1 MSERAFEL
9 PPLELLVAFESAAR
23 HLSFTRAGDEIAL
36 TQSAVS
42 RQILALE
49 ERLGVT
55 LFRRLHRALALTED
69 GAKLYAATVEA
80 LGRLDRVTREL
91 RHSERAKTVVVT
103 TTPGFAG
110 LWLIPR
116 LAGFIAAHPGV
127 DVRISASNELVNL
140 DRDGVDVAV
149 RYRPVK
155 SDGDG
160 VRLFGETV
168 SPVCSPRLLRPP
180 HPPLKR
186 PADLAAHTLL
196 RMEPDGGNQLQ
207 DWGLWLHALRPE
219 RAAPGG
225 RAPLLFL
232 RPADLGGDRRPGR
245 RARPGAADREP
256 SQEQEA
262 GRAVQRRRRLAALLL
277 HGRVDG
283 GLGQARGARLHRLAA
298 GDSTRPGFS
307 TPVGSSALLIARIMS
322 SATGDLRS
330 ASSSR
335 LSEPMPCSAE
345 IEPPR
350 ATTAS

>member
-1 MSERAFEL
+1 MIARIFEL

-49 ERLGVT
+49 DRLGVP

-91 RHSERAKTVVVT
+91 RGSERARAVVVT
-103 TTPGFAG
+103 TTAGFAG

-116 LAGFIAAHPGV
+116 LAGFVAAHPGV

-140 DRDGVDVAV
+140 ERDGVDVAV

-160 VRLFGETV
+160 IRLFGETV

-186 PADLAAHTLL
+186 PGDLAAHTLL
-196 RMEPDGGNQLQ
+196 RMEPDGANQLQ
-207 DWGLWLHALRPE
+207 DWGLWLHALGLAE
-219 RAAPGG
+219 
-225 RAPLLFL
+225 L
-232 RPADLGGDRRPGR
+232 RPAGVLQFSSYDQLISAAIAGQGVALGRVPLIESHLKSRKLIAPFSDAIVSPRCYFMVVSSAAAAKPEVRDFTAWLLATARAPGSARRP
-245 RARPGAADREP
+245 DR
-256 SQEQEA
+256 
-262 GRAVQRRRRLAALLL
+262 V
-277 HGRVDG
+277 
-283 GLGQARGARLHRLAA
+283 
-298 GDSTRPGFS
+298 
-307 TPVGSSALLIARIMS
+307 
-322 SATGDLRS
+322 RS
-330 ASSSR
+330 
-335 LSEPMPCSAE
+335 
-345 IEPPR
+345 
-350 ATTAS
+350 

>member
-49 ERLGVT
+49 ERLGVP

-80 LGRLDRVTREL
+80 LGRLDRVTREF

-116 LAGFIAAHPGV
+116 LAGFVAAHPGV

-140 DRDGVDVAV
+140 ERDGVDVAV

-155 SDGDG
+155 SDGD
-160 VRLFGETV
+160 R
-168 SPVCSPRLLRPP
+168 RPP
-180 HPPLKR
+180 VRRDRLAGLQPAPAAAAASAAQASRRSRRAHAAAHGARRRQPAAGLGPLAARAAARASCAR
-186 PADLAAHTLL
+186 PACSIS
-196 RMEPDGGNQLQ
+196 
-207 DWGLWLHALRPE
+207 RP
-219 RAAPGG
+219 
-225 RAPLLFL
+225 
-232 RPADLGGDRRPGR
+232 
-245 RARPGAADREP
+245 
-256 SQEQEA
+256 
-262 GRAVQRRRRLAALLL
+262 
-277 HGRVDG
+277 
-283 GLGQARGARLHRLAA
+283 
-298 GDSTRPGFS
+298 
-307 TPVGSSALLIARIMS
+307 
-322 SATGDLRS
+322 
-330 ASSSR
+330 
-335 LSEPMPCSAE
+335 
-345 IEPPR
+345 
-350 ATTAS
+350 TTS